1 MRTDKK
7 PSQKTDKKAP
17 SRAHSRGVIGYGKK
31 SVLLEE
37 AITHMNAGKYGRSS
51 AALKELLSLDPQN
64 TEARRLFATL
74 HLRLGSLVTARQA
87 FEALANEAIERQD
100 LWLAESLLREYL
112 AAGPRCVPFLE
123 LLAYVY
129 DEKGDAM
136 AAVAELGKAID
147 ILIEDPDSDNPK
159 KPSQLYTKVRALAP
173 ASPVALKFASLF
185 DIQTGELLAP
195 HPPAPAEVAPVEA
208 DASLHLQSETLSISE
223 ESQAISDVMP
233 WEQFDGAPP
242 NEEALPPISSSP
254 IIESLDALDVVIDP
268 RMAGLVTQELEIP
281 LSESTGPIQ
290 EDNRLDQEM
299 GPSILTVPS
308 LSMNGHRDDEAKDP
322 IVEASPS
329 VEERLSPSP
338 PENYTGDGARVA
350 VSSVGSPGLSSPMP
364 WEQVENATIKIEE
377 TIPPPAPLAQS
388 EAAPLSG
395 GETVFASPVIAQPEP
410 VSEQLPSPT
419 PVLDMTEARE
429 SIFAAEPSTIPT
441 ILQEPE
447 VSPRS
452 AADSSPTAPSTDPL
466 ALSEKASVLGGESIF
481 IPPVIAQPEPVSE
494 QLPSPTPVLDMTEA
508 RESIFAAE
516 PSTIPT
522 ILQEPE
528 VSPRPAADPSP
539 TTPFSWNTIFDGA
552 WKFAEETLSP
562 NSPTALSK
570 SDTTSQDTKD
580 IELVQPE
587 PVTDSV
593 FSAPSSPSTPEP
605 LVSFSDPEL
614 LPDTHPSILSEV
626 SGSITE
632 IPAIR
637 ASDLPSSTAAVLS
650 EAPLKLEE
658 PPTLSS
664 DAPSSFKMDVPG
676 PPLSELA
683 EPAREPES
691 FSFSYFTQPQPVAP
705 FPEASAPE
713 PPHSVVIP
721 EAPPAPEPV
730 SAKPPE
736 MPVPLFTVVSAPPP
750 SVTPSAAPS
759 METASPWSTGEV
771 EVQSHRPSEKK
782 RNWDKEKGDV
792 PLDSAVSLPVIEA
805 SAASA
810 IELSRSGGWVSVP
823 SEAAPPVEAVAP
835 IPEIVVPPE
844 DTRPEWVRA
853 SESIT
858 FVSTPPPF
866 TETREDPGV
875 EPAHS
880 KPELAV
886 SVAAS
891 AVDVLFDST
900 GENRQVLTQDRL
912 ASPRPRPR
920 VSRKMVRV
928 RNGISSFIGSCFSTT
943 RSMVLL
949 CVGLVFSCVILT
961 AIGIGAVGLA
971 WIMMEAPPSST
982 YQNLTASPPQAL
994 TDSTKNGYFL
1004 LLGFDVPGG
1013 QNPIQAGYERDAEE
1027 IDLQAAHSCML
1038 GDEVEGATTG
1048 TPAHVTHKWFA
1059 SADPMAQLKPQAASI
1074 RLWAAQE
1081 SLALK
1086 RYQQWLSMPF
1096 EDVGYGKILSPNCAH
1111 ILLAH
1116 RLYLAEGFG
1125 QDINA
1130 GLGRLENDM
1139 ASWRTVLGQSKT
1151 LMVKM
1156 LAVTAVQ
1163 DDAAIASGLLTRQDL
1178 DETVI
1183 NRLGKIVSPLDQV
1196 ELSLRWP
1203 MQSHLLWGTNAA
1215 MKSLKNDKADER
1227 PLYVAVAAAMPLPV
1241 QRRSNDYAD
1250 YYEASSKAVAEGRY
1264 TNLPKSSSFMRTS
1277 AVSVVDYVANPIE
1290 HIIGIE
1296 PLPSWDP
1303 YVGRTVETDARL
1315 RLATLQVWIRRG
1327 AQDGDVITRLAKAS
1341 QTLYD
1346 PFTGLPMLVDQR
1358 KGVLYSVGQ
1367 DGKDQEGDS
1376 QRDVAVVIPKSQ
1388 SIGLE
1393 SSRSVSSPRSK

>member
-1 MRTDKK
+1 
-7 PSQKTDKKAP
+7 
-17 SRAHSRGVIGYGKK
+17 VIGYGKK

-123 LLAYVY
+123 LLAHVY

-195 HPPAPAEVAPVEA
+195 HPPAPAEAAPVEA

-242 NEEALPPISSSP
+242 NEEAPPPTSSSP
-254 IIESLDALDVVIDP
+254 IIESLDALDVLIDP
-268 RMAGLVTQELEIP
+268 RMAGLATQELEIP
-281 LSESTGPIQ
+281 LSESAGPIQ

-308 LSMNGHRDDEAKDP
+308 LSMKGHRDDEVKDP

-338 PENYTGDGARVA
+338 SENYTGDGARVA

-388 EAAPLSG
+388 EEAPLSG
-395 GETVFASPVIAQPEP
+395 GESVFASPTIAQPEP
-410 VSEQLPSPT
+410 VSEQLPSP
-419 PVLDMTEARE
+419 
-429 SIFAAEPSTIPT
+429 
-441 ILQEPE
+441 
-447 VSPRS
+447 
-452 AADSSPTAPSTDPL
+452 APL
-466 ALSEKASVLGGESIF
+466 
-481 IPPVIAQPEPVSE
+481 
-494 QLPSPTPVLDMTEA
+494 LDMTEA

-528 VSPRPAADPSP
+528 VSPRPVADSSP
-539 TTPFSWNTIFDGA
+539 TAPFSWNTIFDGA

-593 FSAPSSPSTPEP
+593 FSVPSSPSTPEP
-605 LVSFSDPEL
+605 LVSFSDPEP

-637 ASDLPSSTAAVLS
+637 ASDPPSSTAAVLS
-650 EAPLKLEE
+650 EAPLQLEE
-658 PPTLSS
+658 PPILSS

-691 FSFSYFTQPQPVAP
+691 VSFSYFTQPQPVAP

-713 PPHSVVIP
+713 PSHSVVIP
-721 EAPPAPEPV
+721 ETPPAPAQASTE
-730 SAKPPE
+730 PPE

-759 METASPWSTGEV
+759 MKTASPWSTGEV

-782 RNWDKEKGDV
+782 RNWDKEKGDI
-792 PLDSAVSLPVIEA
+792 PLDLAVSLPVIEA

-810 IELSRSGGWVSVP
+810 TELSRSGGWVSVP

-835 IPEIVVPPE
+835 IPEKVVPPE

-920 VSRKMVRV
+920 VSRKMARV

-961 AIGIGAVGLA
+961 AIGIGAVGLV

-1013 QNPIQAGYERDAEE
+1013 QNPIRAGYERDAEE

-1038 GDEVEGATTG
+1038 GDEGEGATTG

-1059 SADPMAQLKPQAASI
+1059 SPDPMAQLKPQAASI

-1096 EDVGYGKILSPNCAH
+1096 EDVGYGKILSPNCVH

-1215 MKSLKNDKADER
+1215 MKSLKNDKTDER

-1250 YYEASSKAVAEGRY
+1250 YYEASSKAMAEGRY
-1264 TNLPKSSSFMRTS
+1264 TNLPKPSSFMRTS

-1315 RLATLQVWIRRG
+1315 RLASLQVWIRRG

>member
-159 KPSQLYTKVRALAP
+159 KPSQLYTKVRALSP

-208 DASLHLQSETLSISE
+208 DASLHLQSETFSISE

-233 WEQFDGAPP
+233 WEQLDGAPP
-242 NEEALPPISSSP
+242 NEEAPPPASSSP
-254 IIESLDALDVVIDP
+254 IIESLDALDVMIDP
-268 RMAGLVTQELEIP
+268 RMAGLATQELEIP
-281 LSESTGPIQ
+281 RFESTGPIQ

-308 LSMNGHRDDEAKDP
+308 LSMNGYRDDEVKDP
-322 IVEASPS
+322 IDEASS
-329 VEERLSPSP
+329 VVEEGLTPTP
-338 PENYTGDGARVA
+338 LENYTGDGASVA
-350 VSSVGSPGLSSPMP
+350 VSSVGSTGLSSPMP
-364 WEQVENATIKIEE
+364 WEQVENVTIKIEE

-388 EAAPLSG
+388 EEAPLSG
-395 GETVFASPVIAQPEP
+395 GESVFASPAVTQSES
-410 VSEQLPSPT
+410 VSEQLSSPT
-419 PVLDMTEARE
+419 PVPDMTEARE
-429 SIFAAEPSTIPT
+429 SIFTAEPSTIP
-441 ILQEPE
+441 
-447 VSPRS
+447 
-452 AADSSPTAPSTDPL
+452 A
-466 ALSEKASVLGGESIF
+466 
-481 IPPVIAQPEPVSE
+481 IP
-494 QLPSPTPVLDMTEA
+494 
-508 RESIFAAE
+508 
-516 PSTIPT
+516 
-522 ILQEPE
+522 QEPE
-528 VSPRPAADPSP
+528 VSPRPAADSSP
-539 TTPFSWNTIFDGA
+539 TAPFSWNTIFDGA
-552 WKFAEETLSP
+552 WKFTEETLSP
-562 NSPTALSK
+562 NSPAALSK

-580 IELVQPE
+580 IEFVQPE

-605 LVSFSDPEL
+605 LVSFSDPDP
-614 LPDTHPSILSEV
+614 LPDTHPSILSQV

-632 IPAIR
+632 TPAIR

-650 EAPLKLEE
+650 EAPLQLEE

-676 PPLSELA
+676 PPLPELA

-691 FSFSYFTQPQPVAP
+691 VSFSYFTQPQPVAP

-713 PPHSVVIP
+713 PSHSVVIP
-721 EAPPAPEPV
+721 EAPPAPAHASTE
-730 SAKPPE
+730 PPE
-736 MPVPLFTVVSAPPP
+736 MPVPLVVSAPPP

-759 METASPWSTGEV
+759 MKTASPWSTGEV
-771 EVQSHRPSEKK
+771 EVQPHRPSEKK

-792 PLDSAVSLPVIEA
+792 PLDPAVSLPVIEA

-810 IELSRSGGWVSVP
+810 TELSRSGGWAAVP

-835 IPEIVVPPE
+835 IPEKVIPPE

-866 TETREDPGV
+866 TETREDPDAESSHSTP
-875 EPAHS
+875 EP
-880 KPELAV
+880 AV

-900 GENRQVLTQDRL
+900 GEHRQVLTQDRL

-920 VSRKMVRV
+920 VSRKMARI

-1013 QNPIQAGYERDAEE
+1013 QNPIRAGYDRNAEE

-1038 GDEVEGATTG
+1038 GDEGEGATTG
-1048 TPAHVTHKWFA
+1048 TPAHVAHEWFA
-1059 SADPMAQLKPQAASI
+1059 SADPMAQLKLQAASI

-1096 EDVGYGKILSPNCAH
+1096 EDAGYGKILSPNCAH

-1178 DETVI
+1178 DEAVVD
-1183 NRLGKIVSPLDQV
+1183 RLGKIVRPLDQV

-1215 MKSLKNDKADER
+1215 MKSEKNDKTADR
-1227 PLYVAVAAAMPLPV
+1227 PLYVAIAAAMPLPV

-1250 YYEASSKAVAEGRY
+1250 YYEEAGKAVAEGRY
-1264 TNLPKSSSFMRTS
+1264 TNLPKPSSFIRTS
-1277 AVSVVDYVANPIE
+1277 VASVVDYVANPIE

-1315 RLATLQVWIRRG
+1315 RLASLQVWIRRG

-1376 QRDVAVVIPKSQ
+1376 QRDVAVIIPKSQ

-1393 SSRSVSSPRSK
+1393 RSRSVSSPRSK

>member
-195 HPPAPAEVAPVEA
+195 HPPAPAEAAPEEA

-233 WEQFDGAPP
+233 WEQLDGAPP
-242 NEEALPPISSSP
+242 NEEAPPSISSSP
-254 IIESLDALDVVIDP
+254 IIESLDSLDVVIDP

-308 LSMNGHRDDEAKDP
+308 LSMNGHRDDEGKDP

-338 PENYTGDGARVA
+338 PESYTEDGARVA
-350 VSSVGSPGLSSPMP
+350 VSSVGSPGLSFPMP

-388 EAAPLSG
+388 EEAPLSG
-395 GETVFASPVIAQPEP
+395 GESVFASSAITQPEP

-447 VSPRS
+447 VSPQP
-452 AADSSPTAPSTDPL
+452 AAESSPTAQSTASL
-466 ALSEKASVLGGESIF
+466 ALSEAASVLGGESIF
-481 IPPVIAQPEPVSE
+481 IPSAITQPEPVLE

-516 PSTIPT
+516 PSTIPD
-522 ILQEPE
+522 IPQEPE
-528 VSPRPAADPSP
+528 VSTPPATDPSP
-539 TTPFSWNTIFDGA
+539 TAPFSWNTIFDGA

-562 NSPTALSK
+562 NSPAALSK

-605 LVSFSDPEL
+605 LVSFSDPEP

-637 ASDLPSSTAAVLS
+637 ASDLPSSPAAVLS
-650 EAPLKLEE
+650 EAPVQLEE

-676 PPLSELA
+676 PPLSELT

-691 FSFSYFTQPQPVAP
+691 VSFSYFTQPQPVAP

-771 EVQSHRPSEKK
+771 EVQPHRPSEKK

-792 PLDSAVSLPVIEA
+792 PLDPAVSLPVIVIEA

-810 IELSRSGGWVSVP
+810 TELSRSGGWESVP

-835 IPEIVVPPE
+835 IPEKVVPPE

-866 TETREDPGV
+866 TETREDPGA
-875 EPAHS
+875 ESIHQNQSLPCRLLRRS
-880 KPELAV
+880 WMY
-886 SVAAS
+886 
-891 AVDVLFDST
+891 F
-900 GENRQVLTQDRL
+900 LTQQVSIARFLRRIVWQRHDRGRRF
-912 ASPRPRPR
+912 PGKWR
-920 VSRKMVRV
+920 
-928 RNGISSFIGSCFSTT
+928 GS
-943 RSMVLL
+943 
-949 CVGLVFSCVILT
+949 
-961 AIGIGAVGLA
+961 A
-971 WIMMEAPPSST
+971 
-982 YQNLTASPPQAL
+982 TAS
-994 TDSTKNGYFL
+994 
-1004 LLGFDVPGG
+1004 
-1013 QNPIQAGYERDAEE
+1013 R
-1027 IDLQAAHSCML
+1027 
-1038 GDEVEGATTG
+1038 
-1048 TPAHVTHKWFA
+1048 
-1059 SADPMAQLKPQAASI
+1059 
-1074 RLWAAQE
+1074 RL
-1081 SLALK
+1081 S
-1086 RYQQWLSMPF
+1086 
-1096 EDVGYGKILSPNCAH
+1096 
-1111 ILLAH
+1111 
-1116 RLYLAEGFG
+1116 
-1125 QDINA
+1125 
-1130 GLGRLENDM
+1130 GRVF
-1139 ASWRTVLGQSKT
+1139 R
-1151 LMVKM
+1151 
-1156 LAVTAVQ
+1156 
-1163 DDAAIASGLLTRQDL
+1163 
-1178 DETVI
+1178 
-1183 NRLGKIVSPLDQV
+1183 
-1196 ELSLRWP
+1196 
-1203 MQSHLLWGTNAA
+1203 
-1215 MKSLKNDKADER
+1215 
-1227 PLYVAVAAAMPLPV
+1227 
-1241 QRRSNDYAD
+1241 
-1250 YYEASSKAVAEGRY
+1250 
-1264 TNLPKSSSFMRTS
+1264 
-1277 AVSVVDYVANPIE
+1277 
-1290 HIIGIE
+1290 
-1296 PLPSWDP
+1296 
-1303 YVGRTVETDARL
+1303 
-1315 RLATLQVWIRRG
+1315 
-1327 AQDGDVITRLAKAS
+1327 
-1341 QTLYD
+1341 
-1346 PFTGLPMLVDQR
+1346 
-1358 KGVLYSVGQ
+1358 
-1367 DGKDQEGDS
+1367 
-1376 QRDVAVVIPKSQ
+1376 QRDRWCCCVW
-1388 SIGLE
+1388 GWC
-1393 SSRSVSSPRSK
+1393 SPV

>member
-51 AALKELLSLDPQN
+51 AALKELLALDPQN

-173 ASPVALKFASLF
+173 ASPVALQFASLF

-195 HPPAPAEVAPVEA
+195 HPPAPAEVASVEA
-208 DASLHLQSETLSISE
+208 DASLHLRSESLSISE
-223 ESQAISDVMP
+223 ESPAISNVMP
-233 WEQFDGAPP
+233 WERLAGAPP
-242 NEEALPPISSSP
+242 NEEAPPSISSSP
-254 IIESLDALDVVIDP
+254 IIESLDVVIDP

-308 LSMNGHRDDEAKDP
+308 LSMNGHRDDEVKHP

-338 PENYTGDGARVA
+338 PENYTGDGARVV
-350 VSSVGSPGLSSPMP
+350 VSSVGSPGLSFPMP

-388 EAAPLSG
+388 EEAPLSG
-395 GETVFASPVIAQPEP
+395 GESVFASSAITQPEP

-447 VSPRS
+447 VSPQL
-452 AADSSPTAPSTDPL
+452 AAESSPTAQSTASL
-466 ALSEKASVLGGESIF
+466 ALSEAVSVLGGESIF
-481 IPPVIAQPEPVSE
+481 IPSAITQPEPASE
-494 QLPSPTPVLDMTEA
+494 QLPSPTPVPDMTEA
-508 RESIFAAE
+508 RESIFTAE
-516 PSTIPT
+516 PSTIPD
-522 ILQEPE
+522 IPQEPE
-528 VSPRPAADPSP
+528 VSTTPATDPSP
-539 TTPFSWNTIFDGA
+539 TAPFSWNTIFDGA

-562 NSPTALSK
+562 NSPAALSK

-593 FSAPSSPSTPEP
+593 FSVPSSPSTPEP
-605 LVSFSDPEL
+605 LVSFSDPEP

-626 SGSITE
+626 SDSITE

-637 ASDLPSSTAAVLS
+637 ASDLPPSPAAVLS
-650 EAPLKLEE
+650 EAPVQLEE

-664 DAPSSFKMDVPG
+664 DAPSSFRMDVPG
-676 PPLSELA
+676 PPLSELT

-691 FSFSYFTQPQPVAP
+691 VSFSYFTQPYPVAP

-713 PPHSVVIP
+713 PSHSEVIP
-721 EAPPAPEPV
+721 EALPAPEPV
-730 SAKPPE
+730 SAKPLE
-736 MPVPLFTVVSAPPP
+736 MPVPLFTVVSDPLP

-771 EVQSHRPSEKK
+771 EVQPHRPSEKK
-782 RNWDKEKGDV
+782 RNWDKEKGDI
-792 PLDSAVSLPVIEA
+792 PLDLAVSLPVIEA
-805 SAASA
+805 SAALA
-810 IELSRSGGWVSVP
+810 AELSRSGGWASVP

-835 IPEIVVPPE
+835 IQEKVVPPE

-866 TETREDPGV
+866 TETREDPGA
-875 EPAHS
+875 ESIQA
-880 KPELAV
+880 KPKPVV

-891 AVDVLFDST
+891 VVDVLFDST
-900 GENRQVLTQDRL
+900 GEHSQVLTQDRL
-912 ASPRPRPR
+912 ATPRPRPQ
-920 VSRKMVRV
+920 VSRKMARV

-961 AIGIGAVGLA
+961 VIGMGAVGLA
-971 WIMMEAPPSST
+971 WTLMEAPPSST

-1013 QNPIQAGYERDAEE
+1013 QNPIRAGYERSAEE
-1027 IDLQAAHSCML
+1027 TDSRAASSCML
-1038 GDEVEGATTG
+1038 GDEGKGTTTG
-1048 TPAHVTHKWFA
+1048 TPANVVHEWFTR
-1059 SADPMAQLKPQAASI
+1059 ADPAAQLKPQAASI

-1096 EDVGYGKILSPNCAH
+1096 EDAGYGKILSPNCAH

-1125 QDINA
+1125 QDLNT

-1178 DETVI
+1178 DETAI
-1183 NRLGKIVSPLDQV
+1183 GRLGKIVRPLDQV
-1196 ELSLRWP
+1196 ELSIRWP

-1215 MKSLKNDKADER
+1215 MKSVKNDKTADR
-1227 PLYVAVAAAMPLPV
+1227 PLYVAIAAAMPLPV
-1241 QRRSNDYAD
+1241 QRRSNEYAD
-1250 YYEASSKAVAEGRY
+1250 YYEEASKAVAEGRY
-1264 TNLPKSSSFMRTS
+1264 TNLPKPSSFIRTS
-1277 AVSVVDYVANPIE
+1277 VASVVDYVANPLE

-1315 RLATLQVWIRRG
+1315 RLASLQVWIRRG

-1376 QRDVAVVIPKSQ
+1376 QRDVAVVIPRSQ
-1388 SIGLE
+1388 SVGLE

>member
-51 AALKELLSLDPQN
+51 AALKELLALDPQN

-74 HLRLGSLVTARQA
+74 HLRLGSLVPARQA

-173 ASPVALKFASLF
+173 ASPVAIKFASLF

-195 HPPAPAEVAPVEA
+195 HPPAPAEAAPVEA

-223 ESQAISDVMP
+223 ESQAISNVMP
-233 WEQFDGAPP
+233 WERLNGAPP
-242 NEEALPPISSSP
+242 NEEAPPSISSSP
-254 IIESLDALDVVIDP
+254 IIESLDSLDVVINP

-308 LSMNGHRDDEAKDP
+308 LSMNGHRDDEVKHP

-338 PENYTGDGARVA
+338 PENYTGDGARVV
-350 VSSVGSPGLSSPMP
+350 VSSVGSPGLSFPMP

-388 EAAPLSG
+388 EEAPPSG
-395 GETVFASPVIAQPEP
+395 GESVFASSAITQPEP
-410 VSEQLPSPT
+410 VLEQLPSPT

-429 SIFAAEPSTIPT
+429 SIFAAEPSTIPD
-441 ILQEPE
+441 IPQEPE
-447 VSPRS
+447 VS
-452 AADSSPTAPSTDPL
+452 T
-466 ALSEKASVLGGESIF
+466 
-481 IPPVIAQPEPVSE
+481 PPA
-494 QLPSPTPVLDMTEA
+494 T
-508 RESIFAAE
+508 
-516 PSTIPT
+516 
-522 ILQEPE
+522 
-528 VSPRPAADPSP
+528 DPSP
-539 TTPFSWNTIFDGA
+539 TAPFSWNTIFDGA

-562 NSPTALSK
+562 NSPAALSK

-587 PVTDSV
+587 PATDSV

-605 LVSFSDPEL
+605 LVSFSDPEP

-626 SGSITE
+626 SGSIKE

-637 ASDLPSSTAAVLS
+637 ASDPPSSPAAVLS
-650 EAPLKLEE
+650 EAPVQLEE

-676 PPLSELA
+676 PPLSELT

-691 FSFSYFTQPQPVAP
+691 VSFSYFTQPQPVAP

-713 PPHSVVIP
+713 PSHSEVIP
-721 EAPPAPEPV
+721 EALPAPAQASPE
-730 SAKPPE
+730 PPE
-736 MPVPLFTVVSAPPP
+736 MPVPLFTVVSDPPP

-771 EVQSHRPSEKK
+771 DVQPHRPSEKK
-782 RNWDKEKGDV
+782 RNWDKEKGDI
-792 PLDSAVSLPVIEA
+792 PLDLAVSLPVIEA
-805 SAASA
+805 SAALA
-810 IELSRSGGWVSVP
+810 AELSRSGGWASVP
-823 SEAAPPVEAVAP
+823 SEAAPSVEAVAP
-835 IPEIVVPPE
+835 VPGKVVPPE

-858 FVSTPPPF
+858 FVSTPPPS
-866 TETREDPGV
+866 TETREDPGA
-875 EPAHS
+875 ESIHS
-880 KPELAV
+880 KPEPVV

-891 AVDVLFDST
+891 VVDVLFDST
-900 GENRQVLTQDRL
+900 GEHSQVLTQDRL
-912 ASPRPRPR
+912 ATPRPRPQ
-920 VSRKMVRV
+920 VSRKMARV

-961 AIGIGAVGLA
+961 VIGMGAVGLA
-971 WIMMEAPPSST
+971 WTLMEAPPSST

-1004 LLGFDVPGG
+1004 LLGFDVPGE
-1013 QNPIQAGYERDAEE
+1013 QNPIRAGYTRSAEE
-1027 IDLQAAHSCML
+1027 TDSRAASSCML
-1038 GDEVEGATTG
+1038 GDEGKGTTAG
-1048 TPAHVTHKWFA
+1048 TPANVVHEWFT
-1059 SADPMAQLKPQAASI
+1059 SADPVAQLKPQAASI

-1096 EDVGYGKILSPNCAH
+1096 EDAGYGQILSPNCAH

-1116 RLYLAEGFG
+1116 RLYLVEGFG
-1125 QDINA
+1125 QDLNT

-1178 DETVI
+1178 DETAI
-1183 NRLGKIVSPLDQV
+1183 GRLGKIVRPLDQV
-1196 ELSLRWP
+1196 ELSIRWP

-1215 MKSLKNDKADER
+1215 MKSVKNDKTADR
-1227 PLYVAVAAAMPLPV
+1227 PLYVAIAAAMPLPV

-1250 YYEASSKAVAEGRY
+1250 YYEAASKAVAEGRY
-1264 TNLPKSSSFMRTS
+1264 TNLPKPSSFIRTS
-1277 AVSVVDYVANPIE
+1277 AASVVDYVANPLE

-1315 RLATLQVWIRRG
+1315 RLASLQAWIRQG
-1327 AQDGDVITRLAKAS
+1327 AQEGNVITRLAKAG

-1376 QRDVAVVIPKSQ
+1376 QRDVAVVIPRSQ
-1388 SIGLE
+1388 SVGLE
-1393 SSRSVSSPRSK
+1393 SSRSVSAPRSK

>member
-7 PSQKTDKKAP
+7 PFQKTDKKAP

-37 AITHMNAGKYGRSS
+37 AITHMNTGKYARSS
-51 AALKELLSLDPQN
+51 AALKELLALDPQN

-123 LLAYVY
+123 LLAHVY

-159 KPSQLYTKVRALAP
+159 KPSQLYAKVRALAP

-195 HPPAPAEVAPVEA
+195 HPPAPAEAAPVEA

-242 NEEALPPISSSP
+242 NEEAPPPISSSP

-281 LSESTGPIQ
+281 LPESTGPIQ

-308 LSMNGHRDDEAKDP
+308 LSMNGHRDDEVKDP

-329 VEERLSPSP
+329 VEERLSPTP
-338 PENYTGDGARVA
+338 PGNYIGDGAGVA

-377 TIPPPAPLAQS
+377 TIPPPAPLAQP
-388 EAAPLSG
+388 EEVPLSG
-395 GETVFASPVIAQPEP
+395 GESIFASPAITQPES

-429 SIFAAEPSTIPT
+429 SIFPAEPSTIPT
-441 ILQEPE
+441 IP
-447 VSPRS
+447 
-452 AADSSPTAPSTDPL
+452 
-466 ALSEKASVLGGESIF
+466 
-481 IPPVIAQPEPVSE
+481 
-494 QLPSPTPVLDMTEA
+494 
-508 RESIFAAE
+508 
-516 PSTIPT
+516 
-522 ILQEPE
+522 QEPE
-528 VSPRPAADPSP
+528 VSPRPAADSSP
-539 TTPFSWNTIFDGA
+539 TAPFSWNTIFDGA

-562 NSPTALSK
+562 NSPAASSK

-580 IELVQPE
+580 IEFVQPE

-605 LVSFSDPEL
+605 LVSFSDPEP
-614 LPDTHPSILSEV
+614 LPETHPSILSEV

-650 EAPLKLEE
+650 EVPLQLEE

-664 DAPSSFKMDVPG
+664 DVPSSFKMDVPG

-691 FSFSYFTQPQPVAP
+691 VSFSYFTPPQPVAP
-705 FPEASAPE
+705 FPEAPAPE
-713 PPHSVVIP
+713 PSHSVVIP
-721 EAPPAPEPV
+721 EAPPAQASTE
-730 SAKPPE
+730 PPE

-750 SVTPSAAPS
+750 SVTPSAASS
-759 METASPWSTGEV
+759 MKTASPWSTGEV

-782 RNWDKEKGDV
+782 RNWDKEKGDI
-792 PLDSAVSLPVIEA
+792 PLDPAVSLPVIEA

-810 IELSRSGGWVSVP
+810 TELSRSGGWTAVP
-823 SEAAPPVEAVAP
+823 SEAAPPVEAAAP
-835 IPEIVVPPE
+835 IPEKVVPPE

-858 FVSTPPPF
+858 FVSTPPLS
-866 TETREDPGV
+866 TETREDPDAESTHSQP
-875 EPAHS
+875 EPA
-880 KPELAV
+880 L

-891 AVDVLFDST
+891 TVDVLFDST
-900 GENRQVLTQDRL
+900 GEHRQVLTQDRL

-920 VSRKMVRV
+920 ASRKMARV

-971 WIMMEAPPSST
+971 WIMMEVPPSST

-1013 QNPIQAGYERDAEE
+1013 QNPIRAGFERNAEE

-1038 GDEVEGATTG
+1038 GDEGEGATTG
-1048 TPAHVTHKWFA
+1048 TPAHMTHKWFA

-1156 LAVTAVQ
+1156 LAVTAVR

-1264 TNLPKSSSFMRTS
+1264 TNLPKPSSFIRTS
-1277 AVSVVDYVANPIE
+1277 VASVVDYVANPIE

-1315 RLATLQVWIRRG
+1315 RLASLQVWIRRG
-1327 AQDGDVITRLAKAS
+1327 AQEVNVITRLAKAS